1 MLESNNKTWNSL
13 VGQRPNV
20 WHIQENFIK
29 QDAEARRSFL
39 SNAVGQDMRTNTGRK
54 QKSLDSRGRVKFV
67 IEAFESMPR
76 SDYLSMLAH
85 DMQRLDK

>member
-1 MLESNNKTWNSL
+1 MYYTNTWIIRRNKKDPLFKPKLWNHYDTVKNDGIETNNMLESNNKTWNSL

-39 SNAVGQDMRTNTGRK
+39 SNAVGQDMRTNTG
-54 QKSLDSRGRVKFV
+54 
-67 IEAFESMPR
+67 
-76 SDYLSMLAH
+76 
-85 DMQRLDK
+85 